1 MNAFFTLAVGIGVL
15 FLVEFLVLWDLE
27 KRSIDE
33 DLEEE
38 EIENEDQQ

>member
-15 FLVEFLVLWDLE
+15 FLIEFLVLWDLE
-27 KRSIDE
+27 KRSKDE

-38 EIENEDQQ
+38 NKNEDQQ